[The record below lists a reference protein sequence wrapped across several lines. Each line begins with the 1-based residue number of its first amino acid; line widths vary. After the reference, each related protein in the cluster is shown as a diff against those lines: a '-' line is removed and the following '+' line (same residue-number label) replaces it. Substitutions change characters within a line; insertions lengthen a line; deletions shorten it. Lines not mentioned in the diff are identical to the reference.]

1 LCKRPST
8 AHAETGRTPPAEVA
22 LQVKGLTAEERARG
36 GLSRAARI
44 RDRKAAAER
53 LATERLADSV
63 GRACDVLAAKLD
75 SDDERVQLRAVREI
89 LDSVLGRPG
98 QAVERTVE
106 GDEPVQIIVQ
116 SAFARDAESLSGV
129 AEVLAHA
136 GVLTASIDSQTS
148 DGTS

>member
-1 LCKRPST
+1 
-8 AHAETGRTPPAEVA
+8 
-22 LQVKGLTAEERARG
+22 
-36 GLSRAARI
+36 
-44 RDRKAAAER
+44 
-53 LATERLADSV
+53 
-63 GRACDVLAAKLD
+63 VLAAKLD